1 MSGSGKK
8 PDRFQG
14 RALPHR
20 PTAQIGVLY
29 NTLLLSLPNSFL
41 AVFCCCFISAIDQ
54 PTSIYGSNEEEE
66 KQKFCWGKHNQH
78 MKQLKNKIRSIIK
91 YKDDDSDS
99 KDYKWSKKDSLGKL
113 VAA

>member
-1 MSGSGKK
+1 
-8 PDRFQG
+8 
-14 RALPHR
+14 
-20 PTAQIGVLY
+20 
-29 NTLLLSLPNSFL
+29 
-41 AVFCCCFISAIDQ
+41 
-54 PTSIYGSNEEEE
+54 
-66 KQKFCWGKHNQH
+66 